1 MDWGERLNKK
11 RKGVFDNIINT
22 DYKDV
27 CPRCGGK
34 KNMFGIQK
42 FEGGIFT
49 CKWVDYNFFKY
60 LQNNKINSIIQV

>member
-1 MDWGERLNKK
+1 MDWGERLNNK
-11 RKGVFDNIINT
+11 RKGVFNDIINPN
-22 DYKDV
+22 YKDV

-49 CKWVDYNFFKY
+49 CKWVDYNLCNHCGYEWKD
-60 LQNNKINSIIQV
+60 

>member
-1 MDWGERLNKK
+1 MNLGERLNKK

-22 DYKDV
+22 NYKDV

-42 FEGGIFT
+42 FEGDI
-49 CKWVDYNFFKY
+49 Y
-60 LQNNKINSIIQV
+60 L